1 MLYISVCVV
10 DLCSCAYWFVEQ
22 PSNTFPCDPYESAAN
37 LFSTRCMVEH
47 TVGDGSSLEIEWY
60 YKESPDGP
68 AHLLTSS
75 DATIQTTVNCGLLKS
90 VLTLPLAGSVDN
102 QGNRFY
108 FCRVNLNGKR
118 LNDSQEFKLF
128 SPEIISGVQP
138 ACTINQ
144 TTQSELKRRCIAPMT
159 PGESPK
165 PMPTT
170 TQPQQPATTNII
182 SLSTSLHIMPTTS
195 PLAIITESTDYE
207 TTSTNAPTTTTNES
221 EPDDNGGNDH
231 ESDGT
236 DVGLSSEE
244 LTLIYVCISVAA
256 GFLILVISVLVVCVC
271 VWNRF
276 DTEFHHS

>member
-10 DLCSCAYWFVEQ
+10 DLCSCTYWFVEQ
-22 PSNTFPCDPYESAAN
+22 PNNTFLCDPYESAAN
-37 LFSTRCMVEH
+37 SFSTRCMVEH
-47 TVGDGSSLEIEWY
+47 TVRDGSSLEIEWY

-68 AHLLTSS
+68 ARLLTSS
-75 DATIQTTVNCGLLKS
+75 DATMQTTANCGLLKS
-90 VLTLPLAGSVDN
+90 VLTLPLAGSADN
-102 QGNRFY
+102 QGNRSY

-128 SPEIISGVQP
+128 SPEIIRGVQP

-144 TTQSELKRRCIAPMT
+144 TTQSELKRRCIASMT
-159 PGESPK
+159 PGEPPK

-170 TQPQQPATTNII
+170 TRPRQPATTNII

-195 PLAIITESTDYE
+195 PPATITESTDDE

-221 EPDDNGGNDH
+221 EPDDNAGNDH
-231 ESDGT
+231 DSDGT